1 MKSLIKAALRR
12 PVTILV
18 IVGAV
23 FFGSFLAIKSIPIDI
38 FPKLN
43 LPVIYVIEPYA
54 GMTPQQMEGFFS
66 TRLQDQFL
74 YVSGIKN
81 ISSKNIQGIS
91 ILKLSFF
98 EKTDMAE
105 ATAEVAVQLNRAMQF
120 FPPGALPPQVI
131 RFDAS
136 SLPVGTLVF
145 SSPDRD
151 LEEIHDLAATRIRP
165 LFSTIPGLS
174 APPPI
179 GSNQRTVLINI
190 DPEKL
195 RSYNMTPDDVVAVMT
210 HNNITAPSGNI
221 STGNTTYMA
230 TTNALEGTVETFGD
244 IPVKSDNASTVF
256 LHDLATIQDGSDVT
270 TGYALI
276 NGKRSIYMPIIK
288 TPDASTW
295 EVVQKLKAKIPE
307 MQSLLPDDV
316 HISYEFDQSVFVINS
331 VKSIISE
338 GITGAVLTALMILLF
353 LRDWR
358 SCIVVII
365 TIPLAIFSAVFLLNL
380 FGQTINIMT
389 LGGLAL
395 AIGILVDESTV
406 TIENI
411 HQHLEMGKS
420 KRKAILEACEE
431 IALPKLLILLSIL
444 AVFVPAGLMTGVPR
458 AMFLPLSLAVGF
470 AMISSFLLSQTLVPI
485 ISNWL
490 LKEDM
495 YQGHHAV
502 NKGHGDLALNRK
514 ENTEFEDTQIRDEQ
528 LKGEEHHPPQ
538 KNFFERLKIRF
549 HRRLEQ
555 MMQKKKRNVS
565 LYLVLV
571 FALAA
576 GGFMLIGKDL
586 LPKTN
591 NGQYQ
596 LKLRMPDG
604 TRLER
609 TEAMMHDVLQMLDSI
624 TNNHVS
630 ISSAY
635 VGMMPPNYAT
645 SNLYVFN
652 AGTHE
657 ASVQIQLD
665 EHFKMNKDRFQDLV
679 RNTLQSK
686 LPQVSVSFE
695 PIELTEKIMSQGA
708 ATPIE
713 VEVGGKNMQDIED
726 YANRLVGSLKQVS
739 FMRDV
744 LIEQPLKYPS
754 VKIVLDRSKIAQMG
768 LRLQDV
774 SRSVSDFTS
783 SSRYTEKNLWLDTKN
798 SYTYQVQAQI
808 PQYRLNDISQLKEI
822 PVQTGQTGLVLQDVA
837 TFQVDT
843 VPGEYDRSGP
853 RRFITVSANLY
864 KKDLGRGTAAT
875 DKAIKDLGPL
885 PKGLTVQVKGMS
897 NLLTETLDSLQ
908 SGLLLAIIVIF
919 LLLAANYQ
927 SFRASLAVLSSV
939 PAVLLG
945 ALGLLLIT
953 GSTLNLQSYM
963 GIIMAVGVSVA
974 NAILIVTNA
983 EKIRFENNNNIRDAA
998 ATSASIRLRPILMT
1012 SLAMIAGMIPMAS
1025 GIGEAGDQTAP
1036 LGRAIIGGLMAS
1048 TVAALFIVPQC
1059 YAWLQQKATL
1069 KSPSLLPEWRLP
1081 RVVTNNDNGSDAI
1094 PVTK

>member
-1 MKSLIKAALRR
+1 MKGLIKAALRR
-12 PVTILV
+12 PITILV
-18 IVGAV
+18 LVSAV
-23 FFGSFLAIKSIPIDI
+23 FFGSFLAINTIPIDI

-66 TRLQDQFL
+66 TRLSDQFL
-74 YVSGIKN
+74 YVTGIKN

-91 ILKLSFF
+91 ILKLVFF

-105 ATAEVAVQLNRAMQF
+105 ATAQVAVQLNRAMTF
-120 FPPGALPPQVI
+120 SPPGALPPQVI

-145 SSPDRD
+145 SSPDRN

-165 LFSTIPGLS
+165 MFSTVPGLS

-179 GSNQRTVLINI
+179 GSNQRTVVINI
-190 DPEKL
+190 DPNKL
-195 RSYNMTPDDVVAVMT
+195 RSYNLTPDEVVSVMA
-210 HNNITAPSGNI
+210 HNNITAPSGTINI
-221 STGNTTYMA
+221 GNSTYMA
-230 TTNALEGTVETFGD
+230 TTNALEGSVQAFGD
-244 IPVKSDNASTVF
+244 IPLRADNLNTVF
-256 LHDLATIQDGSDVT
+256 LHDIATVQDGADVT

-276 NGKRSIYMPIIK
+276 NGRRSIYMPVVK

-295 EVVQKLKAKIPE
+295 EVVQKLKSKLPE

-338 GITGAVLTALMILLF
+338 GAIGAILTALMILLF

-358 SCIVVII
+358 SCIIVVI
-365 TIPLAIFSAVFLLNL
+365 TIPLAIFSAVFFLKLA
-380 FGQTINIMT
+380 GQTINIMT

-420 KRKAILEACEE
+420 KRVAILDACEE
-431 IALPKLLILLSIL
+431 IALPKLLILLCIL
-444 AVFVPAGLMTGVPR
+444 AVFVPAALMTGVPR
-458 AMFLPLSLAVGF
+458 AMFVPLSLAVGF

-495 YQGHHAV
+495 Y
-502 NKGHGDLALNRK
+502 R
-514 ENTEFEDTQIRDEQ
+514 
-528 LKGEEHHPPQ
+528 HHPGGMHEQ
-538 KNFFERLKIRF
+538 VGLAMDKEEVLQINDSIKRVEKGTAGNNFFDRIKTRFLWTLRKIVR
-549 HRRLEQ
+549 
-555 MMQKKKRNVS
+555 KKKRNVS
-565 LYLVLV
+565 LYLIIVLAITGCCFV
-571 FALAA
+571 W
-576 GGFMLIGKDL
+576 IGKDL

-596 LKLRMPDG
+596 VKLRLPDG

-609 TEAMMHDVLQMLDSI
+609 TESMMHDVLQLLDSI
-624 TNNHVS
+624 TDKNVE

-652 AGTHE
+652 SGYNE
-657 ASVQIQLD
+657 ASLEIQLD
-665 EHFKMNKDRFQDLV
+665 EHFKMDKDKFQELFRASV
-679 RNTLQSK
+679 HSK
-686 LPQVSVSFE
+686 LPDVRVSFE
-695 PIELTEKIMSQGA
+695 PIELTEKMMSQGA

-713 VEVGGKNMQDIED
+713 IEVGGKNMHDIED
-726 YANRLVGSLKQVS
+726 YANRLAEGLKKVS

-744 LIEQPLKYPS
+744 QIKQPLKYPTVS
-754 VKIVLDRSKIAQMG
+754 IILDRYKIAQMG
-768 LRLQDV
+768 LKLQDV

-798 SYTYQVQAQI
+798 SYTYQVQAQA
-808 PQYRLNDISQLKEI
+808 PQYIMSNISDLKEI
-822 PVQTGQTGLVLQDVA
+822 PLEVGQGGVLLQDVA
-837 TFQVDT
+837 TFQIDT
-843 VPGEYDRSGP
+843 LPGEYDRNGP
-853 RRFITVSANLY
+853 RRLVTVSANLY
-864 KKDLGRGTAAT
+864 KKDLGSGT
-875 DKAIKDLGPL
+875 KAVDETIRSLGVL
-885 PKGLTVQVKGMS
+885 PKGLVVEVKGMS
-897 NLLTETLDSLQ
+897 NLLTETLGSLQ

-919 LLLAANYQ
+919 LLLSANYQ
-927 SFRASLAVLSSV
+927 SFRASFAVISSI

-945 ALGLLLIT
+945 AMVILLLT
-953 GSTLNLQSYM
+953 GCTLNLQSYM
-963 GIIMAVGVSVA
+963 GIIMSTGVSVA
-974 NAILIVTNA
+974 NALLIVSNA
-983 EKIRFENNNNIRDAA
+983 ERLRFEYNNDVIRAV
-998 ATSASIRLRPILMT
+998 TVSASVRLRPILMT
-1012 SLAMIAGMIPMAS
+1012 SLAMIVGMIPMAS
-1025 GIGEAGDQTAP
+1025 GMGEAGDQTAP
-1036 LGRAIIGGLMAS
+1036 LGRAVIGGLIAS
-1048 TVAALFIVPQC
+1048 TFASLFIVPQC
-1059 YAWLQQKATL
+1059 YAWLREKSTL
-1069 KSPSLLPEWRLP
+1069 KSPSLLPEKHGRHP
-1081 RVVTNNDNGSDAI
+1081 AQ
-1094 PVTK
+1094 

>member
-1 MKSLIKAALRR
+1 
-12 PVTILV
+12 
-18 IVGAV
+18 
-23 FFGSFLAIKSIPIDI
+23 
-38 FPKLN
+38 
-43 LPVIYVIEPYA
+43 
-54 GMTPQQMEGFFS
+54 
-66 TRLQDQFL
+66 
-74 YVSGIKN
+74 
-81 ISSKNIQGIS
+81 
-91 ILKLSFF
+91 
-98 EKTDMAE
+98 MAE
-105 ATAEVAVQLNRAMQF
+105 ATAQVAVQLNRAMTF

-145 SSPDRD
+145 SSADRQ

-165 LFSTIPGLS
+165 MFSTVPGLS

-179 GSNQRTVLINI
+179 GSNQRTVLVNI
-190 DPEKL
+190 DPDKL
-195 RSYNMTPDDVVAVMT
+195 RSYNLTPDEVVSVMA
-210 HNNITAPSGNI
+210 HNNVTAPSGIINI
-221 STGNTTYMA
+221 GNSSFMA
-230 TTNALEGTVETFGD
+230 TTNALEKNVQAFGD
-244 IPVKSDNASTVF
+244 IPIRTDNVNTVF
-256 LHDLATIQDGSDVT
+256 LHDIASVQDGADVT

-276 NGKRSIYMPIIK
+276 NGRRSIYMPVVK

-295 EVVQKLKAKIPE
+295 EVVQQLKAKLPE

-316 HISYEFDQSVFVINS
+316 RITYKFDQSVFVINS

-338 GITGAVLTALMILLF
+338 GIIGAVLTALMILLF

-358 SCIVVII
+358 SCIIVII
-365 TIPLAIFSAVFLLNL
+365 TIPLSIFSAVFLLRL
-380 FGQTINIMT
+380 AGQTINIMT

-411 HQHLEMGKS
+411 HQHLEMGKA

-444 AVFVPAGLMTGVPR
+444 AVFVPAALMTGVPR
-458 AMFLPLSLAVGF
+458 AMFMPLSLAVGF
-470 AMISSFLLSQTLVPI
+470 AMISSFLLSQTLVPV

-495 YQGHHAV
+495 YRHHTTQ
-502 NKGHGDLALNRK
+502 KHSLK
-514 ENTEFEDTQIRDEQ
+514 ETESEENSRESADHEQ
-528 LKGEEHHPPQ
+528 LEKREAHEN
-538 KNFFERLKIRF
+538 NFFERLKLRFARLLHKMIR
-549 HRRLEQ
+549 R
-555 MMQKKKRNVS
+555 KKRNVS
-565 LYLVLV
+565 IYLLIVL
-571 FALAA
+571 ALA
-576 GGFMLIGKDL
+576 GCCFVWIGKDL

-596 LKLRMPDG
+596 VKLRLPDG

-609 TEAMMHDVLQMLDSI
+609 TESMMHDVLQLLDSI
-624 TNNHVS
+624 TDKHVE

-645 SNLYVFN
+645 ANLYVFN
-652 AGTHE
+652 SGYNE
-657 ASVQIQLD
+657 ASLQIQLD
-665 EHFKMNKDRFQDLV
+665 RHFSMGKDKFQELF
-679 RNTLQSK
+679 RNTMHDRM
-686 LPQVSVSFE
+686 PGVRVSFE

-726 YANRLVGSLKQVS
+726 YAGRLEEALKQVP
-739 FMRDV
+739 FLRDV
-744 LIEQPLKYPS
+744 QIEQPLKYPAVS
-754 VKIVLDRSKIAQMG
+754 IILDRYKIAQMG
-768 LRLQDV
+768 LKLQDV
-774 SRSVSDFTS
+774 SRSVSDYTS
-783 SSRYTEKNLWLDTKN
+783 SSRYTEKNMWLDTRN
-798 SYTYQVQAQI
+798 AYTYQVQAQVPSYI
-808 PQYRLNDISQLKEI
+808 LNNISDLKEM
-822 PVQTGQTGLVLQDVA
+822 PLQVGQTGLVLQDVA

-864 KKDLGRGTAAT
+864 KKDLESGTKAVN
-875 DKAIKDLGPL
+875 KAIKSLGAL
-885 PKGLTVQVKGMS
+885 PKGLVVDVKGMS
-897 NLLTETLDSLQ
+897 SLLTETLDSLQ

-927 SFRASLAVLSSV
+927 SFRASLAVLSSI

-945 ALGLLLIT
+945 ALTLLLLT

-963 GIIMAVGVSVA
+963 GIIMSVGVSVA

-983 EKIRFENNNNIRDAA
+983 EKLRFENNNDIVKA
-998 ATSASIRLRPILMT
+998 ATISASIRLRPILMT
-1012 SLAMIAGMIPMAS
+1012 SLAMIVGMIPMAT
-1025 GIGEAGDQTAP
+1025 GLGEAGDQTAP
-1036 LGRAIIGGLMAS
+1036 LGRAIIGGLIAS
-1048 TVAALFIVPQC
+1048 TAAALFIVPQC

-1069 KSPSLLPEWRLP
+1069 KTPSLLPDAHLP
-1081 RVVTNNDNGSDAI
+1081 KNGLSILTPAIKPSINKRDPDN
-1094 PVTK
+1094 K